1 MAQVPK
7 PTDVSTSKTN
17 RSVSETRATPSR
29 AVFSDLS
36 DAHASITGRRTSN
49 WPPLSPGW
57 AKDQPVVPNNPKS
70 TPLESVARVSP
81 PSVRTS
87 AGVAYGH
94 VVATRGGDHVELI
107 SPTINR
113 SLRNRPVPPVGPPE
127 IPDSEVGEIGSKF
140 PGLSRPGSSVDAAT
154 LQRWNIQETNT
165 QVDNS
170 KRRSRSLGHM
180 PEVANLSTRDGTD
193 SLPQNNT
200 MSDVYQSYACGTT
213 GNAEHTPELWSRPAS
228 EMSDPYEHAAGN
240 LGSDEYEGLPPNQ
253 GNLRLANNDHERVSP
268 IQTSIARVRGPE
280 LPQND
285 SYESFQ
291 AWIGGAQSEAGSEE
305 IISATQNSIARVA
318 LFNQDG
324 FVGSRPLS
332 GAEMV
337 GFEDHVN
344 RQLERPSNVSL
355 VSNQT
360 NAVMDIHGDIFHP
373 AGRISLELTPQAVHD
388 GPIGS
393 GTSVAS
399 TSTTY
404 SQYHRR
410 RFGYSPWS
418 EVEANMQP
426 QESLMI
432 SRTRSGTPPLLFG
445 SRAMEQSQPNGRM
458 PVDVESEQDWETVEG
473 LSRQETRRAVLQG
486 TVSSHAD
493 YSSSSSEMR
502 SRGLPPGGQMLE
514 HPTHPRY
521 VQSWNMLR
529 DERTGR
535 TILLSEANNEA
546 SQARNGNM
554 ANSPLI
560 PRRLFSDYYHPSPL
574 SERQAQLFDSSP
586 NSLEPEYGSPDTQ
599 DVASTP
605 LHGPAFGFDSSR
617 HGPPL
622 ASDQNTDSV
631 SCSGDD
637 SSFLE
642 MASKSEQAGNHE
654 NPRLSRKEQSS
665 AWVST
670 DEDANGDVFVDECAR
685 HGSFA
690 QMVSAGPKGNV
701 TGTPQGTGAR
711 EVGSSL
717 ANASSPNGE
726 LLSSPN
732 LGLSPVAAVAEIESA
747 KKSYRRTI
755 DGSLDTIRTASS
767 DALFKSLH
775 KASSSRYS
783 DRSLD
788 EGFTA
793 LPTVLSNLPQEV
805 LEHRQHLIDHNLLPG
820 PKIPPVRE
828 LKRKSAP
835 LAFFADIKE
844 ATTSTGA
851 ALGRQIHQ
859 IFPFP
864 RAQLRQRSP
873 QRRAAGQDPTDT
885 DFELPDIH
893 SAQSGNMK
901 ISQRNKDAR
910 KRKVSDS
917 EESNNSPNPKATSR
931 SAHLLSVVSTG
942 PYDGVTT
949 SSEPVDL
956 DGVTVHPTTTANI
969 NGRARKQPST
979 KRVSR
984 ATLGTTSNHRV
995 HKSTPKKPAHGAH
1008 VARPPLGSAQHL
1020 LQLQARVGRIWQ
1032 PLYVDLPG
1040 RGHSASEV
1048 LGSLRPVPRSELPAG
1063 YNRGDLP
1070 EAHAD
1075 DPHLHRVPRV
1085 RSLEKRLKYQKDI
1098 SRLFLVLC
1106 VICPPLWLI
1115 YGCGFMDGVM
1125 DWCSRG
1131 DVTEMGKTEKVVA
1144 LSLGGILFIAAIAG
1158 MIIGIMF
1165 AAH

>member
-7 PTDVSTSKTN
+7 PTDVLTRKMH
-17 RSVSETRATPSR
+17 RSSSETRATPAR
-29 AVFSDLS
+29 AVFEDLS

-57 AKDQPVVPNNPKS
+57 AKEQPAVPSNAKS
-70 TPLESVARVSP
+70 TPLEHVARVSP
-81 PSVRTS
+81 LSIGSIADVPF
-87 AGVAYGH
+87 GH
-94 VVATRGGDHVELI
+94 VVAARGRDHVQLV

-113 SLRNRPVPPVGPPE
+113 PLRNRPVPPVGPPE
-127 IPDSEVGEIGSKF
+127 IPDSEIGEIGSKF
-140 PGLSRPGSSVDAAT
+140 PGLSRPGSSVDAAA

-165 QVDNS
+165 QADNS
-170 KRRSRSLGHM
+170 NRRSRSLGHIR
-180 PEVANLSTRDGTD
+180 EVVNLSNRDGNESSTR
-193 SLPQNNT
+193 NNNNM
-200 MSDVYQSYACGTT
+200 MSEIYQSYARGPAE
-213 GNAEHTPELWSRPAS
+213 NAENIYQSS
-228 EMSDPYEHAAGN
+228 AAEN
-240 LGSDEYEGLPPNQ
+240 VANNEREGDATQ
-253 GNLRLANNDHERVSP
+253 RSNLRLASNDHEFATP
-268 IQTSIARVRGPE
+268 IQASVARVRRPE
-280 LPQND
+280 LTQND

-291 AWIGGAQSEAGSEE
+291 AWIGGANFPSDSEDENPGE
-305 IISATQNSIARVA
+305 QNSIARVA
-318 LFNQDG
+318 LLSPNG
-324 FVGSRPLS
+324 LVGSWPLS
-332 GAEMV
+332 GPELA

-344 RQLERPSNVSL
+344 RELQRSSNIHRLSDQ
-355 VSNQT
+355 SNLFVDS
-360 NAVMDIHGDIFHP
+360 NGGIFHP
-373 AGRISLELTPQAVHD
+373 AGRLSVEINQQTIDD
-388 GPIGS
+388 GQS
-393 GTSVAS
+393 GTSRAS

-404 SQYHRR
+404 SEYHRR
-410 RFGYSPWS
+410 RFGYSPYP
-418 EVEANMQP
+418 EVEGAEN
-426 QESLMI
+426 LVTR
-432 SRTRSGTPPLLFG
+432 RTRSGTPPLLYG
-445 SRAMEQSQPNGRM
+445 SNAGERSQAGVR
-458 PVDVESEQDWETVEG
+458 VAVESDHDWETVGG
-473 LSRQETRRAVLQG
+473 LSRQETQGAHLQS
-486 TVSSHAD
+486 TLNSLAE
-493 YSSSSSEMR
+493 YSSASSEFR
-502 SRGLPPGGQMLE
+502 NRGLPPGGQVLRQ
-514 HPTHPRY
+514 PPHPRY
-521 VQSWNMLR
+521 AQSWNVLR
-529 DERTGR
+529 DERTGS
-535 TILLSEANNEA
+535 TLLLPEDQNEA
-546 SQARNGNM
+546 RNDYHHPPPF
-554 ANSPLI
+554 NS
-560 PRRLFSDYYHPSPL
+560 SPL
-574 SERQAQLFDSSP
+574 SLEREYGLPDLPHDESVPMTRPIFGF
-586 NSLEPEYGSPDTQ
+586 NSLGRDPS
-599 DVASTP
+599 
-605 LHGPAFGFDSSR
+605 
-617 HGPPL
+617 L
-622 ASDQNTDSV
+622 ASHSA

-642 MASKSEQAGNHE
+642 MASRSEQARKHE
-654 NPRLSRKEQSS
+654 SPKLSRKDQSS

-670 DEDANGDVFVDECAR
+670 DEDGNGDIFVDECVR

-690 QMVSAGPKGNV
+690 QMVSAGPKGNI

-717 ANASSPNGE
+717 ANASSPKGG
-726 LLSSPN
+726 LLSSPY
-732 LGLSPVAAVAEIESA
+732 LGLSPVAPVAGIESA

-783 DRSLD
+783 DRLLD
-788 EGFTA
+788 EDFTA

-820 PKIPPVRE
+820 PKTPPVGE

-835 LAFFADIKE
+835 LAFLADIKG

-873 QRRAAGQDPTDT
+873 QRGQDPTDT
-885 DFELPDIH
+885 NFELPDIH
-893 SAQSGNMK
+893 SAQSGSMK
-901 ISQRNKDAR
+901 IPQRNKDAR

-917 EESNNSPNPKATSR
+917 DESNSSPIPKATSR

-969 NGRARKQPST
+969 NDRARKQLST
-979 KRVSR
+979 KRVTR
-984 ATLGTTSNHRV
+984 ATLGTTNNHRV
-995 HKSTPKKPAHGAH
+995 HKTTPKKPAHGVH
-1008 VARPPLGSAQHL
+1008 VARPPLGSPQHL
-1020 LQLQARVGRIWQ
+1020 LQLRGRVGRVWQ

-1048 LGSLRPVPRSELPAG
+1048 LGSLRPVPRCEPPAG
-1063 YNRGDLP
+1063 YDRGDLP

-1085 RSLEKRLKYQKDI
+1085 RSLEKRQKYQKDI

-1115 YGCGFMDGVM
+1115 YGCGLMDGVM

-1144 LSLGGILFIAAIAG
+1144 LTLGGIVFIAAIAG
-1158 MIIGIMF
+1158 MIVGIMF
-1165 AAH
+1165 AAR